1 LAKGQI
7 FKYEYFRYY
16 DEYFIKDGQAYI
28 IRSDDGHRRVLP
40 VDVFMGVDLAIAEKE
55 TADFFVPMIVGRDV
69 ENNFYVLS
77 YEKERMSFNKQFD
90 TIVRMA
96 DKFPMVQRIG
106 IETNAYQASLAQE
119 LKRTTTLPIID
130 LKTVKDKVTR
140 AMRRSAIFENGKVFI
155 REDMGDFVECL
166 VLFPD
171 VEHDD
176 LFDAF
181 DFAITTTEQKKVRV
195 LDRDAFTI

>member
-1 LAKGQI
+1 
-7 FKYEYFRYY
+7 
-16 DEYFIKDGQAYI
+16 
-28 IRSDDGHRRVLP
+28 
-40 VDVFMGVDLAIAEKE
+40 MG
-55 TADFFVPMIVGRDV
+55 
-69 ENNFYVLS
+69 
-77 YEKERMSFNKQFD
+77 
-90 TIVRMA
+90 
-96 DKFPMVQRIG
+96 DKFPMLQRIG

-119 LKRTTTLPIID
+119 LKRATTLPIID

-155 REDMGDFVECL
+155 REGMDDFVECL

-181 DFAITTTEQKKVRV
+181 DFAVTTTEQKKVRV
-195 LDRDAFTI
+195 LDRRDFTI